1 MGVNMSGGQR
11 QRLAIARALLRQPEL
26 LIFDEATS
34 HLDTA
39 TERAIQAS
47 LTTALAGR
55 TVVLVAHRLS
65 TIREA
70 DLIYVLQRGRIV
82 QEGTHRQLLAQEG
95 VYRML
100 WRAQT
105 DEDDNP
111 LRLPAAAVSAHGSN
125 GHRPTS
131 LEGVSHA

>member
-1 MGVNMSGGQR
+1 MSGGQR
-11 QRLAIARALLRQPEL
+11 QRLAIARALLRQPEI

-47 LTTALAGR
+47 LKTTLAGR

-70 DLIYVLQRGRIV
+70 DFIYVLHRGQIL
-82 QEGTHRQLLAQEG
+82 QQGTHRELLAQEG
-95 VYRML
+95 LYRTL
-100 WRAQT
+100 WHAQT
-105 DEDDNP
+105 DEADAS
-111 LRLPAAAVSAHGSN
+111 LRLPAAVASANERN
-125 GHRPTS
+125 GHRPAS
-131 LEGVSHA
+131 VEGVPHA